1 MDYIALGMK
10 RDIALSVTGITKHQY
25 NHKPKKGKRGIQAS
39 THTTRIVDEQE
50 VNIPNT
56 EVVEQRV
63 TSPLYN
69 HRYKNH
75 QRSHLAE
82 SKL

>member
-56 EVVEQRV
+56 EVVEQIAFINLQPSIQK
-63 TSPLYN
+63 SPAVA
-69 HRYKNH
+69 
-75 QRSHLAE
+75 SC
-82 SKL
+82 